1 LNKGNKIIVNIKIDK
16 DKSLNLIYE
25 IIAQFEELIKLIPEW
40 NKIERDKIMKEFSES
55 VSKIIKVS
63 V

>member
-1 LNKGNKIIVNIKIDK
+1 MNIKIDK